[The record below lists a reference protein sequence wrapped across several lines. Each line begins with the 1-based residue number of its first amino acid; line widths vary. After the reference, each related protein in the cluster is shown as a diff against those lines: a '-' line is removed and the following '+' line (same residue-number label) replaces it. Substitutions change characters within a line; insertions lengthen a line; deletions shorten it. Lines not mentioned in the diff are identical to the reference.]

1 MSVAGSALPGI
12 EAGRVGHWLA
22 EHVDGLAGPVEFGL
36 VSGGRSNLTYRVTD
50 AAGATYALRRPPT
63 GGVLSTAHDVS
74 REWRFICALAPTAV
88 PVPAP
93 VAYCADTAVTGAE
106 FYVMGFVE
114 GVVLADAEAGMALA
128 HQARVR
134 AAECLV
140 DVLVALHALDPVAV
154 GLGDMVRKT
163 GYVERQ
169 LRRWHAQVHATGA
182 PELALLDEVHD
193 LLACRIPR
201 QADGIVHGDYR
212 AGNLAFGPDGAIRA
226 VFDWELATSGDPMAD
241 LGWLASTWQDPGE
254 QLPPTTPGPSTVPGF
269 PARAQLVQ
277 RYARLSGRDVSNL
290 PYWVAFSRWRS
301 ACIGVGVRA
310 RYLAGHMADDG
321 FAARLLTSAGP
332 GEAGGRVVLAEAA
345 RDSLREGG
353 L

>member
-12 EAGRVGHWLA
+12 EADRVGHWLA
-22 EHVDGLAGPVEFGL
+22 EHVDGLVGPVEFEL
-36 VSGGRSNLTYRVTD
+36 VPGGRSNLTFRVTD
-50 AAGATYALRRPPT
+50 VAGAAYALRRPPT

-74 REWRFICALAPTAV
+74 REWRFISALAPTAV
-88 PVPAP
+88 PVASP
-93 VAYCADTAVTGAE
+93 VAYCADAAVTGAE

-114 GVVLADAEAGMALA
+114 GLVLADTEAGMALA
-128 HQARVR
+128 HQARLP
-134 AAECLV
+134 AAEHLV
-140 DVLVALHALDPVAV
+140 DVLVMLHALDPVAV

-169 LRRWHAQVHATGA
+169 LRRWHAQIHATGA
-182 PELALLDEVHD
+182 SELALLDEVHD
-193 LLACRIPR
+193 LLARRIPE

-212 AGNLAFGPDGAIRA
+212 AGNLAFGPDGAVRA

-241 LGWLASTWQDPGE
+241 LGYLASNWQDPGDR
-254 QLPPTTPGPSTVPGF
+254 LPPTTPGPSTVPGF

-321 FAARLLTSAGP
+321 YAATLLTPAEP
-332 GEAGGRVVLAEAA
+332 GEPGGRLVLAEAA
-345 RDSLREGG
+345 RDALREGG